1 LEDDM
6 TTDTEYALMA
16 GYAYRTT
23 RSQINSIPA
32 PEGWTPFFPVPDPST
47 AANFPA
53 TSGFEAVAFQNT
65 ANPNKIVIAY
75 AGTDPNSL
83 LDPDWLANAGLAT
96 GAGSDQLVQASEYYL
111 AIKAA
116 YPDATITGH
125 SLGGHGRHETGAC
138 LRRAA

>member
-1 LEDDM
+1 M
-6 TTDTEYALMA
+6 
-16 GYAYRTT
+16 
-23 RSQINSIPA
+23 
-32 PEGWTPFFPVPDPST
+32 
-47 AANFPA
+47 
-53 TSGFEAVAFQNT
+53 AFQNT
-65 ANPNKIVIAY
+65 ANPNEIVIAY

>member
-1 LEDDM
+1 MASES
-6 TTDTEYALMA
+6 EYALMA
-16 GYAYRTT
+16 GAVYIST
-23 RSQINSIPA
+23 RAKINQLSAPNGWEKVTIPQDSY
-32 PEGWTPFFPVPDPST
+32 VSDPD
-47 AANFPA
+47 
-53 TSGFEAVAFQNT
+53 SGFEAIAFYNT

>member
-1 LEDDM
+1 M

-23 RSQINSIPA
+23 RSQINSIPT
-32 PEGWTPFFPVPDPST
+32 PESWIPFFPVPDPT
-47 AANFPA
+47 TPDFPA

-116 YPDATITGH
+116 YPDATITLTGH

>member
-1 LEDDM
+1 M

-65 ANPNKIVIAY
+65 ANLNEIVIAY
-75 AGTDPNSL
+75 AGTDPS
-83 LDPDWLANAGLAT
+83 DITGDWLANAGLAT
-96 GAGSDQLVQASEYYL
+96 GAGSDQLVQASRFYL
-111 AIKAA
+111 DIQGG
-116 YPDATITGH
+116 TSSSTTSTLTGH
-125 SLGGHGRHETGAC
+125 SRGGHTGQATGAR
-138 LRRAA
+138 LRTAA

>member
-1 LEDDM
+1 MPSNEQ
-6 TTDTEYALMA
+6 YALMA
-16 GYAYRTT
+16 GAAYAST
-23 RSQINSIPA
+23 RAVDNQIPA
-32 PEGWTPFFPVPDPST
+32 PEGWYRVDQRIDD
-47 AANFPA
+47 
-53 TSGFEAVAFQNT
+53 TSGFEAYAFGNAPT
-65 ANPNKIVIAY
+65 LAASTEIVIAY
-75 AGTDPNSL
+75 AGTDPS
-83 LDPDWLANAGLAT
+83 DITGDWLANGGLAT